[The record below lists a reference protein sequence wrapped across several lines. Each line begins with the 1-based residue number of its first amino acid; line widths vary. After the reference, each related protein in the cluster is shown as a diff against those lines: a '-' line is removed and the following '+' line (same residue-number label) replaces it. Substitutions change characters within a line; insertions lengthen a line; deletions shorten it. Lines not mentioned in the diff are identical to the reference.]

1 MKNSIFVIIGLTL
14 FLAAKV
20 YAYDDGD
27 FQIWNTDYQEIKLN
41 KKSKLVFEEE
51 FRWGNN
57 ASEFY
62 YQHYDLGFFYD
73 FTKWFSAG
81 GGYRQIY
88 ELYKGKFRPDN
99 DPYLT
104 ATLSGEVK
112 GFKFD
117 DRSRM
122 EYNDFD
128 YKMDFWRYRN
138 KFMVKAPWK
147 FTKMAIQP
155 YIADEI
161 FIRFGGYNG
170 LNQNRF
176 FSGFGVYLT
185 KHLTGEIYY
194 MLQSTKGSGQWI
206 DANVLGTKLKLTF

>member
-1 MKNSIFVIIGLTL
+1 MKGEKMKRVIFAIIGLTL
-14 FLAAKV
+14 LLTAKV

-27 FQIWNTDYQEIKLN
+27 FQIWNTDYEEIKLN
-41 KKSKLVFEEE
+41 GKSKLVFEEE

-62 YQHYDLGFFYD
+62 YQHYDVGFFYD
-73 FTKWFSAG
+73 FTKWFNAG

-104 ATLSGEVK
+104 ATLSGELSD
-112 GFKFD
+112 FKFD

-138 KFMVKAPWK
+138 KLTLKFPWK
-147 FTKMAIQP
+147 FTKLQIQP
-155 YIADEI
+155 VVSDEI
-161 FIRFGGYNG
+161 FIVFG
-170 LNQNRF
+170 RP
-176 FSGFGVYLT
+176 
-185 KHLTGEIYY
+185 
-194 MLQSTKGSGQWI
+194 ST
-206 DANVLGTKLKLTF
+206 